1 MVDYAL
7 ISKTESWSHLEP
19 LQSKT
24 VTMPYLFHYA
34 LLDVTQRRKNFEG
47 PLLVKKNISEISF
60 ILWVVS
66 SLM

>member
-24 VTMPYLFHYA
+24 VTVPYLFHYA
-34 LLDVTQRRKNFEG
+34 LLDVTQRRKFFEG
-47 PLLVKKNISEISF
+47 PLLVKKAHN
-60 ILWVVS
+60 
-66 SLM
+66 